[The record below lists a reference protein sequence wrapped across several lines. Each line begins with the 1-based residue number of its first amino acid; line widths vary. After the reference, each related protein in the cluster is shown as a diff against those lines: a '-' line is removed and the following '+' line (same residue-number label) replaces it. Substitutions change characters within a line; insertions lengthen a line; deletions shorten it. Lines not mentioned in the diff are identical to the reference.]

1 MFDVWKQKLKNNN
14 FLVKKEKQKK
24 YCSAESKEQV
34 WILKKKSQNEKSASS
49 NPI

>member
-14 FLVKKEKQKK
+14 FLVKKKNRKNTAVQKVKNK
-24 YCSAESKEQV
+24 YE
-34 WILKKKSQNEKSASS
+34 LKKKSQNEKSASS